1 MELYGNYVCPHKY
14 NELRYE
20 YTENTFRSGPIFFF
34 FLFSRLIS
42 WPLLTVHL
50 ILQIWA
56 MNNFKILTNLLPQKH
71 YFLLLKILILSS
83 VLSLMDYLLL
93 VIQRS
98 IRCHLLPEALA
109 SSCFNSIH
117 LCGSVVKNLPAM
129 RETQIWSLVQ
139 EDHDPLR
146 RKWQPTTVFL
156 SGKPHGQR
164 NLAGYSSR
172 DGKELDMTSW
182 LKTTKQLIQYSW
194 CPYKK
199 EKKKKLKKWNT
210 ARSLYKE
217 FEGNLRDV
225 IYKPQNSKGC
235 FQHQKLR
242 ERHGTDSVLGP

>member
-1 MELYGNYVCPHKY
+1 MESINVNFFNFPTLKNFFWNSMAIMFVH
-14 NELRYE
+14 
-20 YTENTFRSGPIFFF
+20 TNTMSSDTNILKTLSDLVLFFFF

-71 YFLLLKILILSS
+71 CFLLLKILILSS

-129 RETQIWSLVQ
+129 RETQIWSLGQ

-146 RKWQPTTVFL
+146 RKWLPTTVFL
-156 SGKPHGQR
+156 PGKPHGQR

-172 DGKELDMTSW
+172 GGKELDMTSW

-199 EKKKKLKKWNT
+199 GKKKTEKVKHSKK
-210 ARSLYKE
+210 
-217 FEGNLRDV
+217 
-225 IYKPQNSKGC
+225 
-235 FQHQKLR
+235 
-242 ERHGTDSVLGP
+242 SV

>member
-1 MELYGNYVCPHKY
+1 MHFVLMTVVLEPLMSYVCFS
-14 NELRYE
+14 NQ
-20 YTENTFRSGPIFFF
+20 IF
-34 FLFSRLIS
+34 IS
-42 WPLLTVHL
+42 AVVDLCSYLNHGLP
-50 ILQIWA
+50 
-56 MNNFKILTNLLPQKH
+56 NLLPQKH

-199 EKKKKLKKWNT
+199 EKKKNNWKSETQQEVCMKNLKEILEMLSTNHRIARVVFNT
-210 ARSLYKE
+210 RS
-217 FEGNLRDV
+217 
-225 IYKPQNSKGC
+225 
-235 FQHQKLR
+235 
-242 ERHGTDSVLGP
+242 